1 VTRTVSIH
9 RLLLLLVLIL
19 GSVPAVSVCA
29 ADVSMEYF
37 TTKAEGTSVSIEWL
51 CTTEKSVAR
60 FEVERSTD
68 GQTYRSV
75 GVVEP
80 RGAYQV
86 YRFTDPDVLLKGGD
100 TQQKVAGRSYSYRIK
115 VVGSDNTISY
125 SSVSSIVQN
134 VSSVRRTWGMIKEMF
149 K

>member
-1 VTRTVSIH
+1 MMCAFLTVS
-9 RLLLLLVLIL
+9 VF
-19 GSVPAVSVCA
+19 A

-37 TTKAEGTSVSIEWL
+37 TTRADGNSVAIEWV
-51 CTTEKSVAR
+51 CTAERAVAR

-68 GQTYRSV
+68 GQTFRSV
-75 GVVEP
+75 GFVEP

-86 YRFTDPDVLLKGGD
+86 YRFTDSDVLLKGGD

-115 VVGSDNTISY
+115 VIGTDNTISY
-125 SSVSSIVQN
+125 SSVSSLVHN

>member
-1 VTRTVSIH
+1 MMCAFLTVS
-9 RLLLLLVLIL
+9 VF
-19 GSVPAVSVCA
+19 A

-37 TTKAEGTSVSIEWL
+37 TTRADGNSVAIEWV
-51 CTTEKSVAR
+51 CTAERAVAR

-68 GQTYRSV
+68 GQTFRSV

-86 YRFTDPDVLLKGGD
+86 YRFTDSDVLLKGGD

-115 VVGSDNTISY
+115 VIGTDNTISY
-125 SSVSSIVQN
+125 SSVSSLVHN

>member
-1 VTRTVSIH
+1 PTIGLLSALVG
-9 RLLLLLVLIL
+9 LLLTATVM
-19 GSVPAVSVCA
+19 A
-29 ADVSMEYF
+29 ADISMEYF
-37 TTKAEGTSVSIEWL
+37 TTKADGNSVAIEWM
-51 CTTEKSVAR
+51 CTTERAVAR

-100 TQQKVAGRSYSYRIK
+100 TQQKVVGRSYSYRIR
-115 VVGSDNTISY
+115 VVGTDNSSTY
-125 SSVSSIVQN
+125 SSVSSLVHN

>member
-1 VTRTVSIH
+1 MMCAFLTVS
-9 RLLLLLVLIL
+9 VF
-19 GSVPAVSVCA
+19 A

-37 TTKAEGTSVSIEWL
+37 TTKADGNSVSIEWV
-51 CTTEKSVAR
+51 CTTERAVAR

-115 VVGSDNTISY
+115 VIGTDNSISY
-125 SSVSSIVQN
+125 SSVSSLVHN

>member
-1 VTRTVSIH
+1 MMCVFLTVS
-9 RLLLLLVLIL
+9 VF
-19 GSVPAVSVCA
+19 A

-37 TTKAEGTSVSIEWL
+37 TTKADGNSVSIEWV
-51 CTTEKSVAR
+51 CTTERAVAR

-68 GQTYRSV
+68 GQTFRSV

-86 YRFTDPDVLLKGGD
+86 YRFTDSDVLLKGGD

-115 VVGSDNTISY
+115 VIGTDNSISY
-125 SSVSSIVQN
+125 SSVSSLVHN